1 MQYVNYQNSY
11 FKTNKNM
18 KNYNKRGI
26 TRLLLDLEL
35 SNIRELIK
43 RFPND
48 ADLGEMVR
56 MLYNK

>member
-1 MQYVNYQNSY
+1 
-11 FKTNKNM
+11 M
-18 KNYNKRGI
+18 KDYNKRGI
-26 TRLLLDLEL
+26 TKLLLDLEL

-56 MLYNK
+56 MLYNKW